1 MINTEHKIITVD
13 EAKKIASN
21 LVKYHTEMDIKD
33 NSIPLLQ
40 GYYLETD
47 YCWMFFRNKAIVIA
61 PERSLSDCAYCISKK
76 GHSRSIADLSDDPVQ
91 LQEYLQTM
99 SNYFKEQG
107 L

>member
-1 MINTEHKIITVD
+1 MMNTEHKIITIA
-13 EAKKIASN
+13 EAKKMAVDRIRRN
-21 LVKYHTEMDIKD
+21 TIYDVKDD
-33 NSIPLLQ
+33 SIPLLQ
-40 GYYLETD
+40 DNYLETD

-61 PERSLSDCAYCISKK
+61 PERALNGGAYCISKK
-76 GHSRSIADLSDDPVQ
+76 GHVRYIADLSDDPVQ

>member
-1 MINTEHKIITVD
+1 MNNIKPQPITLA
-13 EAKKIASN
+13 EAKKIAID
-21 LVKYHTEMDIKD
+21 LIKRD
-33 NSIPLLQ
+33 TRDDVNDDSIPLMQ
-40 GYYLETD
+40 DSYLETD

-61 PERSLSDCAYCISKK
+61 PERALRDGAYCISKK
-76 GHSRSIADLSDDPVQ
+76 GHARLIGDLSDDPVQ